1 MDASS
6 QLSEQHLNLIIEFA
20 DEQAQQAVSEALE
33 SLDHSR
39 VRTTPRI
46 AHSDE
51 EKRSSLEVALDALG
65 QRLTMRSF
73 CGLIVLY
80 ALLMCFISFIRS
92 DGQLARR
99 PAPPPM
105 PFFRWSAREYVS
117 DYYGGNG
124 AHPSILLRHSEIVIA
139 MYYAPWNLDSKLM
152 RRAFERVAR
161 SFDSND
167 DVSFAAINCFAA
179 QGQCRNTYRT
189 HMFPLLMAY
198 IGDVALMYNGELAA
212 DYIRRWILYIR
223 NPIHRLISE
232 QSVKDFCSEYDDAVL
247 AYFPIDSLLQRSWR
261 YKEYLIASL
270 TASQYEELVDRSGFA
285 IVTDWWMANALNF
298 AYEGHIQLFQYSK
311 RVDYP
316 LEKNYSSAL
325 ITEWLRDESASSNT
339 LHWLVPEANTMLKV
353 DRLQT
358 TLRTAP
364 TLILFT
370 PREPLYPYKSD
381 VSVLE
386 QTIMEYHTC
395 QEEDVNRVR
404 ELAENREGYRQRRK
418 SLLQDKRLSC
428 RATSDSAS
436 QVSRCCA
443 GARKWLDLH
452 CKQCRLERTYPRFT
466 VCALWNP
473 FRRTDQRFP
482 FFGSPWCRE
491 AAASISV
498 EELADVC
505 CPLFDASQKGTVS
518 KVSPTQLCNE
528 YKLAAVKS
536 DSVLS
541 KGDVGGSPF
550 DTTLVVGLSCMR
562 NNSLRFIAVDTQHY
576 GFLLEKLG
584 IASTVQSNV
593 VIADARNEQTLI
605 MSHAFSRQA
614 LREFIHSFH
623 NGSLLPHRLT
633 EERLP
638 QNFHKR
644 GRQHSYTS
652 GDENLVQATTAR
664 RFNADLLN
672 ASSSQDVVVLLS
684 GGAWHGPSAAVFY
697 IYHTV
702 AYYFKPFEALLKF
715 FIVDVSKNEIPWQFK
730 MDRIPAVLFL
740 PAKRRF
746 ASSRLPRS
754 VPMTVPSLIAFVLTR
769 CQPEL
774 RWRIAL
780 SLCSVLCVRRN
791 VLALR
796 LRAESLRNELSSLR
810 QLIATLH
817 LKGRHALLVDRVI
830 QRRAAQ
836 LRVCRKV
843 LDVVSSMSSPTNIRL
858 FEKAAELS
866 RQSETI
872 RTLFEASIPLHIL
885 TSA

>member
-20 DEQAQQAVSEALE
+20 DEQAQQAISEALE
-33 SLDHSR
+33 YLDHSQ
-39 VRTTPRI
+39 VRTTSRI

-51 EKRSSLEVALDALG
+51 EKRSSLEVALDALS

-73 CGLIVLY
+73 CGLVVLY

-92 DGQLARR
+92 DGRLARR

-105 PFFRWSAREYVS
+105 PFFRWSARDYIS

-161 SFDSND
+161 SFESND

-179 QGQCRNTYRT
+179 QGQCRNTYRA

-198 IGDVALMYNGELAA
+198 IGDVALMYSGELAA

-223 NPIHRLISE
+223 NPIHRLIDE

-285 IVTDWWMANALNF
+285 IVTDWWVANALNF
-298 AYEGHIQLFQYSK
+298 SYEGHIQLFQYSK

-316 LEKNYSSAL
+316 LEKNYSGVL
-325 ITEWLRDESASSNT
+325 ITEWLRDESVSSNT

-370 PREPLYPYKSD
+370 PKEPLYPYKSD

-386 QTIMEYHTC
+386 QTIMEYYTC
-395 QEEDVNRVR
+395 QEEEVNRVR

-418 SLLQDKRLSC
+418 SFLQDKRLSC
-428 RATSDSAS
+428 QATGESAS
-436 QVSRCCA
+436 QVSFCCA
-443 GARKWLDLH
+443 GTRKWLDPH
-452 CKQCRLERTYPRFT
+452 CKQCRLERIYPRFT
-466 VCALWNP
+466 VCASWNP
-473 FRRTDQRFP
+473 FRRTDERFP
-482 FFGSPWCRE
+482 FFGSPLCRD
-491 AAASISV
+491 ATASISV

-505 CPLFDASQKGTVS
+505 CSLFDASQKGTVS
-518 KVSPTQLCNE
+518 KVSPIQRCNE

-550 DTTLVVGLSCMR
+550 DAPLFVGLSCMR
-562 NNSLRFIAVDTQHY
+562 NNSLR
-576 GFLLEKLG
+576 LLHCG
-584 IASTVQSNV
+584 RYT
-593 VIADARNEQTLI
+593 
-605 MSHAFSRQA
+605 A
-614 LREFIHSFH
+614 LR
-623 NGSLLPHRLT
+623 
-633 EERLP
+633 
-638 QNFHKR
+638 
-644 GRQHSYTS
+644 
-652 GDENLVQATTAR
+652 
-664 RFNADLLN
+664 
-672 ASSSQDVVVLLS
+672 
-684 GGAWHGPSAAVFY
+684 
-697 IYHTV
+697 
-702 AYYFKPFEALLKF
+702 
-715 FIVDVSKNEIPWQFK
+715 
-730 MDRIPAVLFL
+730 
-740 PAKRRF
+740 
-746 ASSRLPRS
+746 
-754 VPMTVPSLIAFVLTR
+754 
-769 CQPEL
+769 
-774 RWRIAL
+774 
-780 SLCSVLCVRRN
+780 
-791 VLALR
+791 
-796 LRAESLRNELSSLR
+796 
-810 QLIATLH
+810 
-817 LKGRHALLVDRVI
+817 
-830 QRRAAQ
+830 
-836 LRVCRKV
+836 
-843 LDVVSSMSSPTNIRL
+843 VSS
-858 FEKAAELS
+858 
-866 RQSETI
+866 
-872 RTLFEASIPLHIL
+872 
-885 TSA
+885 